1 MIEMIITC
9 IIIVVVMWVLCIR
22 FLRSII
28 HMTEEGSPPF
38 TTFSIIL
45 KVRGVLDLP
54 GVLHDI

>member
-1 MIEMIITC
+1 MIITC